1 MSAVATK
8 KAAKTKKAKAAKP
21 APSPKKTAKVAPK
34 KDAAKKQPAAKTQP
48 LPTDKKDGELTIQE
62 YAQQEGV
69 SKDTVILWI
78 KTGKLPA
85 RHAVKE
91 GNQRGPWYIK
101 ATQKRPPGFAKTK

>member
-8 KAAKTKKAKAAKP
+8 KKAASKPAKKAPAKEKAA
-21 APSPKKTAKVAPK
+21 PKKTAKKPAKAASK
-34 KDAAKKQPAAKTQP
+34 KETKAASV
-48 LPTDKKDGELTIQE
+48 TDKKDGELTIQE
-62 YAQQEGV
+62 YAKQEGV
-69 SKDTVILWI
+69 SKDAVILWI